1 VSDELLT
8 VRQVAEMLRVAPKTV
23 RRWISE
29 GQLPASRATETA
41 NLRIAR
47 REVEKRL
54 NVPEE
59 PAVPQSVHTDDPGEW
74 ETSNARSLRVRSPKA
89 N

>member
-8 VRQVAEMLRVAPKTV
+8 VRQVADMMQVAPKTV

-41 NLRIAR
+41 HLRIAR
-47 REVEKRL
+47 RDVEKRL
-54 NVPEE
+54 NVPEQPVAE
-59 PAVPQSVHTDDPGEW
+59 AVNTDDPGEW
-74 ETSNARSLRVRSPKA
+74 ETSNASSLRVRSPKA
-89 N
+89 S